1 MILSA
6 SSSIIGWQIGCVI
19 ILQCVQNCRMH
30 VCNGY
35 RSAGKNYIKVF
46 MKHILLQ
53 YISHA
58 FTQNLRPLKVENVTF
73 LREAFYQWI
82 KDMAKELGCQILFE
96 TLFRM
101 NSQYSVLVKLYTAHW
116 VIRRRCLEGNST
128 PLIDIISCT

>member
-35 RSAGKNYIKVF
+35 RSGGKNYIKVF
-46 MKHILLQ
+46 MNHILLQ

-73 LREAFYQWI
+73 LREAFINGSRLWRRNW
-82 KDMAKELGCQILFE
+82 DAK
-96 TLFRM
+96 
-101 NSQYSVLVKLYTAHW
+101 YSLKRFFA
-116 VIRRRCLEGNST
+116 
-128 PLIDIISCT
+128 